1 MRFSVGSLVFFRIF
15 ILRAAKSCL
24 SDGHFRIMYL
34 PEEKTEDIRM
44 YLSQRPSFVRTAMM
58 TERRAARSET
68 GRIPDALSPPTHKR
82 RGGRSLIYENG
93 KTLPDKENKE
103 MAVMLDRDKAVI

>member
-1 MRFSVGSLVFFRIF
+1 MRFSVESLVFFRIF

-68 GRIPDALSPPTHKR
+68 GRIPNALSPPTHKR

-93 KTLPDKENKE
+93 KMLPGKENKE
-103 MAVMLDRDKAVI
+103 MGL

>member
-1 MRFSVGSLVFFRIF
+1 
-15 ILRAAKSCL
+15 
-24 SDGHFRIMYL
+24 MYL

-93 KTLPDKENKE
+93 KMLLGKENKE
-103 MAVMLDRDKAVI
+103 MGL